1 MFWNRINVENKGI
14 ILDNNPYYIEIDNEV
29 KLDIAVTENI
39 SSKLVI
45 IASSNYDI
53 NIKLNRNSS
62 LIVNSLNKNNSV
74 NVNISLLEES
84 NINYN
89 HSVLTNSDSINNFNI
104 LHKDSNSISNLNNNG
119 ININNGK
126 LFFII
131 NGKVPNKL
139 NNITCNQKSKIINYS
154 LGNSKIIPN
163 LIIDSNDIIASHSA
177 YIGKIDDDDI
187 FYMTSRGINKTDIQK
202 IIYKA
207 TLLGIMNLDE
217 EKDKFNKILNE
228 WW

>member
-14 ILDNNPYYIEIDNEV
+14 ILDNNPYYLEINNEV
-29 KLDIAVTENI
+29 KLDITVNENI

-62 LIVNSLNKNNSV
+62 LIVNSLNKNNCV

-139 NNITCNQKSKIINYS
+139 NNITCNQKSKIINYN